1 MGIETLGAVTFS
13 LKVCTFFGAD
23 TRFDMSGPD
32 LDEDDNDDVVP
43 GRRKAELL
51 RDVDASF
58 DTDEYKC

>member
-13 LKVCTFFGAD
+13 LKVCTFFGSE

-32 LDEDDNDDVVP
+32 LDAHANDDVVP

>member
-1 MGIETLGAVTFS
+1 MGIETLGAMTFS
-13 LKVCTFFGAD
+13 LKVCTFFGSG
-23 TRFDMSGPD
+23 TRFDKLGPD
-32 LDEDDNDDVVP
+32 LDAHANDDVVP